1 MKELNLPHLAPIRFA
16 KYIISKDE
24 ASALVRVEFDSPPSL
39 AMLVEA
45 AAQSSGAFSNG
56 EDKMGFLVTLKNI
69 KLLEKAKALE
79 YDVRVT
85 YQHALDTLTY
95 FSFEV
100 NDKERIIASG
110 VFVIALQ

>member
-1 MKELNLPHLAPIRFA
+1 VIELNLPHQAPVKFA

-24 ASALVRVEFDSPPSL
+24 TSALVRAEFESSPSL

-45 AAQSSGAFSNG
+45 AAQSSAAFSNG
-56 EDKMGFLVTLKNI
+56 EEKMGFLVTLKNV
-69 KLLEKAKALE
+69 KLLEKAEALE
-79 YDVRVT
+79 YDIRVT
-85 YQHALDTLTY
+85 YQHALDALTY

-100 NDKERIIASG
+100 NDTKVLIASG